1 MCVCGGGFL
10 GGGISFA
17 LLTTDHK
24 NTKGSK
30 DEMGRGDYRHFRS
43 GRTRGSEQERS
54 GLGDGRNP
62 GSSVW
67 ISFASGTGD

>member
-1 MCVCGGGFL
+1 MCVGFFFGAGGGL
-10 GGGISFA
+10 SFA

-30 DEMGRGDYRHFRS
+30 DEMGGITATSGGAEHRGASR
-43 GRTRGSEQERS
+43 RGV
-54 GLGDGRNP
+54 GDGRNP

>member
-1 MCVCGGGFL
+1 MCVWVLFFLRGGL
-10 GGGISFA
+10 SFA
-17 LLTTDHK
+17 LLTKDHK

-30 DEMGRGDYRHFRS
+30 DEMGRGITATP
-43 GRTRGSEQERS
+43 GRAEHGGASRRGV
-54 GLGDGRNP
+54 GDGRNP